1 MISKNKTDFMKS
13 ILTSL
18 IFILSCVA
26 LSGQE
31 LSILPISLKNFS
43 VNKIKDATVE
53 VKWDIIHQNS
63 ASGYNIEHSL
73 DSKSWEPVGF
83 VPPLAN
89 DSYKTFTYR
98 HTNPRSGLNYY
109 RIHFKDKDEKHNYS
123 EVKIVSIKTSVNVSL
138 WPNPT
143 QDFLHIQCNYDKD
156 AYTKAVIFSGTGV
169 KLNEVALAPGVNKI
183 DIRKLTA
190 GIYYIQLNGGNQ
202 QSLSLQF
209 IKA

>member
-1 MISKNKTDFMKS
+1 MNFDKIEIMKTILISVLFS
-13 ILTSL
+13 
-18 IFILSCVA
+18 FITGIVFSQQLST
-26 LSGQE
+26 
-31 LSILPISLKNFS
+31 LPISLKNFT
-43 VNKIKDATVE
+43 VDLKNENAVE

-63 ASGYNIEHSL
+63 ASGYDIEHSL
-73 DSKSWEPVGF
+73 DSKSWQPVGF

-89 DSYKTFTYR
+89 DNYKTFTYR
-98 HTNPRSGLNYY
+98 HTNPRIGLNYY
-109 RIHFKDKDEKHNYS
+109 RIHFKDKDQKHNYS
-123 EVKIVSIKTSVNVSL
+123 EVKIASLKTNVNVSL

-156 AYTKAVIFSGTGV
+156 AYTKAVIFSGMGV
-169 KLNEVALAPGVNKI
+169 KLNEVALAPGISKI

-190 GIYYIQLNGGNQ
+190 GIYYIQLNGGNK